1 MASIELKHIHRF
13 RDRHG
18 KRRFYARVPGQKAIP
33 LPGIPGSSEFMLAYQ
48 DAIAA
53 AIPRPIGAGRTV
65 PGTVDASIVAY
76 YVDAS
81 FLALGATTRH
91 TRKVI
96 LEHFRREHGTKKL
109 RTLQRAH
116 IAAILGKKPPF
127 AARNWLKVLRG
138 LMAFAVNAGLRPDDP
153 TQGVKLPKAK
163 AGEIHTWTEEEIAQF
178 EAWHSVGSTA
188 RLAFA
193 LLLYTAQRRGD
204 VVQMGR
210 QPIRDGVLSIRQEK
224 TGTFVEIPV
233 HPTLAAIIAETPIA
247 GQMTFLT
254 NISGAAFSSAGFGNV
269 FREWCNEADLPKRCS
284 SHGLRKAACRRLA
297 EAGCSEHEIAAISG
311 HESLAEVRR
320 YTRAASRAR
329 MARSAMARSAMAT
342 VTAAFPERR

>member
-1 MASIELKHIHRF
+1 MARIDLKHIHKF

-18 KRRFYARVPGQKAIP
+18 KLRTYARVPGQKAVA
-33 LPGIPGSSEFMLAYQ
+33 LPGIPGSTEYMAAYQ

-53 AIPRPIGAGRTV
+53 AAPRPIGASRTV
-65 PGTVDASIVAY
+65 PGTVDAAIVAY
-76 YVDAS
+76 YEDAS
-81 FLALGATTRH
+81 FLALGVTTRH

-109 RTLQRAH
+109 KTLQRVH
-116 IAAILGKKPPF
+116 VAAILGKKPPF

-138 LMAFAVNAGLRPDDP
+138 LMAFAVNTGLRADDP
-153 TQGVKLPKAK
+153 TQGVKLPRAK
-163 AGEIHTWTEEEIAQF
+163 AGEIHTWTETEIAQF
-178 EAWHSVGSTA
+178 EAYHPVGSAA
-188 RLAFA
+188 RLAFG

-204 VVQMGR
+204 IVRMGR
-210 QPIRDGVLSIRQEK
+210 QHIRDGVLSIRQEK
-224 TGTFVEIPV
+224 TGTLVEIPV
-233 HPTLAAIIAETPIA
+233 HPALAAIIAETPIA
-247 GQMTFLT
+247 GQLTFLT
-254 NISGAAFSSAGFGNV
+254 SVSGAAFSSAGFGNV
-269 FREWCNEADLPKRCS
+269 FREWCDEADLPKECT

-320 YTRAASRAR
+320 YTRAASRAK
-329 MARSAMARSAMAT
+329 MAKSAMAT